1 MTVSYYMVGDLQV
14 NCVVIADEN
23 ANAVVI
29 DPGDDAAELTATL
42 RSKALNVKAVLL
54 THAHFD
60 HLLAVKELQK
70 EFNAP
75 LWLHEAEAP
84 ALEDAGKSL
93 IPAYRRPYI
102 LKADRLL
109 RDGETVAVGELEFEV
124 LHTPGHTVGS
134 CCYRFGDVLV
144 SGDTLFAQSIGRT
157 DLPGGNTAQMFHS
170 LRRLSTL
177 PDTLRVIPGHGPE
190 TVLGYERHY
199 NPYLSRS

>member
-1 MTVSYYMVGDLQV
+1 MTVTYFAVGALQV
-14 NCVVIADEN
+14 NCVLIADE
-23 ANAVVI
+23 ADNAVVI
-29 DPGDDAAELTATL
+29 DPGDDAAELIAHI
-42 RSKALNVKAVLL
+42 RSRKLAVKAVLL

-60 HLLAVKELQK
+60 HLLAAYEVMEA
-70 EFNAP
+70 FGAP

-84 ALEDAGKSL
+84 TLTDTGKSL
-93 IPAYRRPYI
+93 IPEYRQPYV

-109 RDGETVAVGELEFEV
+109 KDGERFVVGALEGEV

-134 CCYRFGDVLV
+134 CCYRFGDVLI

-157 DLPGGNTAQMFHS
+157 DLPGGNTAQMLQS
-170 LRRLSTL
+170 LRRLSAL